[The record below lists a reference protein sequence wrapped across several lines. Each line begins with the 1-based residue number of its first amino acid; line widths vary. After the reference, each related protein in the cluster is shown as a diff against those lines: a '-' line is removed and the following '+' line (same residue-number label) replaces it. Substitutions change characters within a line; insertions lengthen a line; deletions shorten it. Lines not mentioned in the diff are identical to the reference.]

1 MPLFLLTRRMA
12 KKAPDFGNQRARSRP
27 RRSVTLDAG
36 GHGEGGV
43 GRAGGSTGPVKY
55 TEAFGHH
62 RSIIKRLQL
71 SQGFLGGLRK
81 RRACYQANFATK
93 KDCLVLEFGRSGHQ

>member
-1 MPLFLLTRRMA
+1 MA

-55 TEAFGHH
+55 TNRISEIGEGALTRWSAEFCAYLPAGAFVNDA
-62 RSIIKRLQL
+62 STRLRD
-71 SQGFLGGLRK
+71 S
-81 RRACYQANFATK
+81 
-93 KDCLVLEFGRSGHQ
+93 SGQSVPLINTG